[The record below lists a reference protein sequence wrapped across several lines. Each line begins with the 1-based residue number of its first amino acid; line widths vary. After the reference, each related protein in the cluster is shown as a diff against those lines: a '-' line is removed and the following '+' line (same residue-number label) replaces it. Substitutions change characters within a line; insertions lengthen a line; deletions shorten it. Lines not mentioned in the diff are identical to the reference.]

1 MLQVLCQI
9 LQTENI
15 NEIQS
20 WLVSSGPNGLFRSFF
35 LPSSSVVF
43 SKFSRLIESFF
54 LLEKEAVRQLIT
66 KAIKG
71 LEENGR
77 IPSSTTDDENAKAV
91 QVNMDTFGSL
101 LAAK

>member
-1 MLQVLCQI
+1 MKL
-9 LQTENI
+9 TRM
-15 NEIQS
+15 
-20 WLVSSGPNGLFRSFF
+20 FSFII
-35 LPSSSVVF
+35 PVF
-43 SKFSRLIESFF
+43 SIFY
-54 LLEKEAVRQLIT
+54 LEKEAVRQLLT

-77 IPSSTTDDENAKAV
+77 IQTNSTDNENAKAV